1 MIAARAN
8 ALLADG
14 SAIRRRPYAE
24 VASEIN
30 RFDYL
35 GAYCEDLVNALN
47 LKAVRD
53 AVSTSAP
60 IRWVGRACSTGATSL
75 KTSGST

>member
-1 MIAARAN
+1 MVTPHTNLPRDGGFKYNPLHGGPADTDATSAIAARAN

-14 SAIRRRPYAE
+14 SAIRRRPYAD

-35 GAYCEDLVNALN
+35 GTYCET
-47 LKAVRD
+47 R
-53 AVSTSAP
+53 STH
-60 IRWVGRACSTGATSL
+60 
-75 KTSGST
+75 